1 MANFRT
7 KARAIDLLGRN
18 QIADLPT
25 AITELW
31 KNGYDA
37 YGDYLDAA
45 LYRPGYKDVASDV
58 FTISDDGFGMGK
70 TDILNK
76 WIVIGTESK
85 RDMMASVVPAK
96 DRFGK
101 KERIPLGEKGIGR
114 LSVTYLGN
122 HMLMVSKKQMEPY
135 QMVFMNWRA
144 MENYELYLDEV
155 EVPIEEFHDLS
166 DLEDHYKWLQKQYLK
181 NFDSKSWEHFPK
193 LKNDIMDDLVKY
205 HHIPQAIYDRIS
217 EHFKHYGHGTF
228 FVIFDPIDELIRL
241 EEEQKDNL
249 IEDREEMSERT
260 KYVRSALSGLFNPF
274 DKALIEDRREILGE
288 DWINSPSFTIYTS
301 SGSEYDFLELK
312 DFFNEQDFENCEN
325 WIDGEFD
332 ELGNFQGDIKVWGKI
347 ETYTFVPRK
356 KLGTSPG
363 KLRLKMAFWEG
374 TQNNTTMNVD
384 KWHMYEHKGETYSG
398 LYVYRDGFRVLPYGR
413 TDFDF
418 LEFEKRRSY
427 GAGYYYFSHRKMF
440 GYVGITKEGNQKL
453 IDKSGRE
460 GFVAN
465 DAYRAMKFLLVE
477 FFKKIAIDKYGYQA
491 QQRKDFLEEKK
502 KEQKQEK
509 LIQEEKKRNH
519 QAVVRI
525 RKEIIANRSMIADK
539 KEEVH
544 EIKRQLNEQIE
555 KCGVIDSD
563 KKDILENLS
572 RLKAEIVA
580 LKINIPSNIT
590 LSGNDSVSDLLYDY
604 EVERKELER
613 SLAEIQKLAS
623 EYTLKNIL
631 LEEYKKNYFNIEAE
645 LNKKFHAVLEG
656 IAAEIQRIREEVD
669 KKIFENKKDLFEFAP
684 QSLHIEELAEENIV
698 EITSRMNVTVDKIR
712 DMCVDVYQPFLKQLN
727 YVSVNSQDGE
737 LLGAYKSKEIQLA
750 EKIDTFY
757 ELAQVGMAIEVID
770 HQFNVL
776 YAQIA
781 SALRDLKNMAVRDE
795 KVQEIYKPL
804 SISFQHLESNH
815 KMLMPM
821 YRTTRRTKTSI
832 TGKAIRE
839 TVINF
844 YGSIMDKE
852 DISFVCTERFIKYS
866 IESYES
872 IIIPVFLNVVNN
884 AIYWV
889 AYAQGEKV
897 IKIDVKDGNVLVLN
911 SGSKMSHSELKKCF
925 ELFYTQKASGRGIG
939 LYLARKCLNSVDMD
953 IYATDDMLLN
963 SLNGACFVISQK
975 LEE

>member
-45 LYRPGYKDVASDV
+45 LYRSGYKDVVSDV

-70 TDILNK
+70 TDILEK

-85 RDMMASVVPAK
+85 RDIMTCTVSVEE
-96 DRFGK
+96 RFGK

-122 HMLMVSKKQMEPY
+122 HMLMLSKKQMEPY

-166 DLEDHYKWLQKQYLK
+166 DLDNHYKRLQKQYMK
-181 NFDSKSWEHFPK
+181 NFDSKSWEHFSK

-205 HHIPQAIYDRIS
+205 HRIPKAIYDRIR
-217 EHFKHYGHGTF
+217 EHFEHYGHGTF
-228 FVIFDPIDELIRL
+228 FVIFDPIDELIWL
-241 EEEQKDNL
+241 EDEQKDNL

-274 DKALIEDRREILGE
+274 DKALIEDRREILGN
-288 DWINSPSFTIYTS
+288 DWKESPSFKIYTS
-301 SGSEYDFLELK
+301 NGNEYDFLELK
-312 DFFNEQDFENCEN
+312 DFFDEEDFENCEN

-332 ELGNFQGDIKVWGKI
+332 ESGNFQGNIKVWGKI
-347 ETYTFVPRK
+347 ENYTFAPRK
-356 KLGTSPG
+356 KPRTSPG
-363 KLRLKMAFWEG
+363 RLRLKMAFWEG
-374 TQNNTTMNVD
+374 AQNNTTMNIE
-384 KWHMYEHKGETYSG
+384 KWHMYENKGETYSG

-440 GYVGITKEGNQKL
+440 GYVGISKEGNQKL

-477 FFKKIAIDKYGYQA
+477 FFKKIAIDKYGSQA
-491 QQRKDFLEEKK
+491 QQRKDILEEKK
-502 KEQKQEK
+502 REQKQER
-509 LIQEEKKRNH
+509 LIQEEKKRNY
-519 QAVVRI
+519 QAVVQI
-525 RKEIIANRSMIADK
+525 RKEIIASRSKIADK
-539 KEEVH
+539 KVEFN
-544 EIKRQLNEQIE
+544 EIKRKLNEQIE
-555 KCGVIDSD
+555 KSLVIDSD
-563 KKDILENLS
+563 KRDILEKLS
-572 RLKAEIVA
+572 RLKSEIVD
-580 LKINIPSNIT
+580 LKIKIPSNIT

-604 EVERKELER
+604 EAERNGLEQKV
-613 SLAEIQKLAS
+613 SESQKLAS
-623 EYTLKNIL
+623 EHILKNIL
-631 LEEYKKNYFNIEAE
+631 LEEYKKNYLNVEEE
-645 LNKKFHAVLEG
+645 LNNKFYAVLER
-656 IAAEIQRIREEVD
+656 ISIEFQRIRDEVD
-669 KKIFENKKDLFEFAP
+669 NKIFENKESLFEYAP
-684 QSLHIEELAEENIV
+684 QGLHITEITEENVI
-698 EITSRMNVTVDKIR
+698 EITDRMNVTVDKIR
-712 DMCVDVYQPFLKQLN
+712 DMYVDVYEPFLKQLN
-727 YVSVNSQDGE
+727 CISINSQNGE
-737 LLGAYKSKEIQLA
+737 LLGAYKSKEIQLVK
-750 EKIDTFY
+750 KIDTFY

-781 SALRDLKNMAVRDE
+781 SALRDLKNIAVKDE
-795 KVQEIYKPL
+795 NVQEIYKPL

-839 TVINF
+839 TIINF
-844 YGSIMDKE
+844 YESIMDKE
-852 DISFVCTERFIKYS
+852 DISFICTERFIDYK

-897 IKIDVKDGNVLVLN
+897 IKIDVKDSDVLVLN
-911 SGSKMSHSELKKCF
+911 SGPKMSHSELEKCF
-925 ELFYTQKASGRGIG
+925 ELFYTKKASGRGIG

-953 IYATDDMLLN
+953 IYATDEKLLN

-975 LEE
+975 MEK